1 MRLADSLP
9 QQRLAQLRRL
19 RRRALKCRPLRYSQT
34 PRRKRAKAL
43 FRRRPGACS
52 APRATT
58 QRRRSCASRCC
69 RDIVSIRDEKLFLAT
84 RDEAASASVG
94 RCCAAFEAS
103 PEEGSAS
110 GSLRACLSE
119 RSEFA
124 GPPLARV
131 PQRGGCAAALIDR
144 IGDCGGAASHEVP
157 DDSGSVAAHST
168 CARHIARPSCTSS
181 AL

>member
-19 RRRALKCRPLRYSQT
+19 RRRALKCRPLRYSQA

-43 FRRRPGACS
+43 FRRHPGARS
-52 APRATT
+52 VRRATT
-58 QRRRSCASRCC
+58 QRRLSCASRCC
-69 RDIVSIRDEKLFLAT
+69 CDIVSIRDKQPLVPIQ
-84 RDEAASASVG
+84 DDVASASVG
-94 RCCAAFEAS
+94 RCCAALESS
-103 PEEGSAS
+103 PEERSAS

-131 PQRGGCAAALIDR
+131 PQRGGCAAALVDR
-144 IGDCGGAASHEVP
+144 ISDRGEAASHF
-157 DDSGSVAAHST
+157 SARRLGSAATPNT
-168 CARHIARPSCTSS
+168 CARDVAKTSYTRS
-181 AL
+181 AF